1 MPDLYALANF
11 KLYPRAVALGFGGM
25 KSRISDS
32 SESLASRK
40 AQEADVRGTR
50 RTLSS
55 CMVFRYQQSI
65 QANSALVNE

>member
-11 KLYPRAVALGFGGM
+11 KLYPVALGFGGM